1 VLKQPFG
8 MTDNQEIEFTEAEL
22 SMIYRLCDGA
32 SVQGFD
38 AVSVLS
44 SIMTKIRAIAEEKAL
59 PEGQSTLP
67 IQSLQD

>member
-1 VLKQPFG
+1 
-8 MTDNQEIEFTEAEL
+8 MTNNQEIEFSEAEL

-44 SIMTKIRAIAEEKAL
+44 SIMTKIRAIAEEKVL

-67 IQSLQD
+67 LNSNRD